1 MRGLSTISEIIKT
14 TTEGIW
20 EALQP
25 QFLPVPSKEKWKNIA
40 NRYYELWNM
49 PNCVGAIDGKHF
61 RIKCPP
67 KSGSTFF
74 NYKSFFSIVLMA
86 SVDADGLF
94 TTVDVG
100 EVGRN
105 SDGAVFRSSGLGRC
119 LESGTLNLPSPKP
132 LPSTNN
138 NEHFPFYFVVDEA
151 FPLKHNIMR
160 PYPKRILDKKKRI
173 FNFRLSRARK
183 SVECAFGMLVS
194 KFRLFEGP
202 ICCKEE
208 TINSVI
214 RSACVLHNF
223 IRVHQGIYSCSQFFM
238 NELPINNQEFQV
250 QPQPQQ
256 ARANSQAQQL
266 REKLSD
272 YFMTPTGAIS
282 YQWNI

>member
-25 QFLPVPSKEKWKNIA
+25 KFLPTPSEEKWENVA
-40 NRYYELWNM
+40 NTYYELWNM

-61 RIKCPP
+61 RIKCRP

-74 NYKSFFSIVLMA
+74 NYKCFFLIVLMA

-105 SDGAVFRSSGLGRC
+105 TD
-119 LESGTLNLPSPKP
+119 
-132 LPSTNN
+132 
-138 NEHFPFYFVVDEA
+138 VDEA
-151 FPLKHNIMR
+151 FPLKNNIMR
-160 PYPKRILDKKKRI
+160 PYPKRILDMKKRI

-194 KFRLFEGP
+194 KFRLFEAG
-202 ICCKEE
+202 
-208 TINSVI
+208 TQN
-214 RSACVLHNF
+214 VL
-223 IRVHQGIYSCSQFFM
+223 
-238 NELPINNQEFQV
+238 
-250 QPQPQQ
+250 
-256 ARANSQAQQL
+256 
-266 REKLSD
+266 KLL
-272 YFMTPTGAIS
+272 
-282 YQWNI
+282 

>member
-25 QFLPVPSKEKWKNIA
+25 KFLPTPSEEKWTNIA

-74 NYKSFFSIVLMA
+74 NYKCFFSIVLMA

-105 SDGAVFRSSGLGRC
+105 SDGAVFRTSGLGRC
-119 LESGTLNLPSPKP
+119 LESRTLNLPSPKP
-132 LPSTNN
+132 LPLTDN
-138 NEHFPFYFVVDEA
+138 NENFPFYFVADEA
-151 FPLKHNIMR
+151 FPLKNNIMR
-160 PYPKRILDKKKRI
+160 PYPKRILDMKKRI

-223 IRVHQGIYSCSQFFM
+223 IRVHQGIYSRPQMFL
-238 NELPINNQEFQV
+238 NESSANNRELQV
-250 QPQPQQ
+250 QPQQT
-256 ARANSQAQQL
+256 RATSQAQQL
-266 REKLSD
+266 REKLCD
-272 YFMTPTGAIS
+272 YFMTPAGAIS